1 MLNPHSL
8 TAQLLKRDAEGTD
21 DAKST
26 AKYPSSAS
34 SISLSGKTLRLPSG
48 KLVRVVEDTGRGT
61 YKCMYD
67 LPAVESY
74 VGMTKEELHEA
85 RKVEFNKS
93 FLLKF
98 GEEFEWNIKD

>member
-1 MLNPHSL
+1 
-8 TAQLLKRDAEGTD
+8 
-21 DAKST
+21 
-26 AKYPSSAS
+26 
-34 SISLSGKTLRLPSG
+34 
-48 KLVRVVEDTGRGT
+48 
-61 YKCMYD
+61 MYD